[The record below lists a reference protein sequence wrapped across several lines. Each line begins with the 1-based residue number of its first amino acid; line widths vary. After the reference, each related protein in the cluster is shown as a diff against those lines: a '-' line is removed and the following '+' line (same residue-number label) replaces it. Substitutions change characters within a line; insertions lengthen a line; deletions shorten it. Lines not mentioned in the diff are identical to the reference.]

1 MPSGLRWVKSEKQ
14 LCSNNW
20 MRCNIDK
27 TMSKMFNDNE
37 SVVRMYQEMLQ
48 QIKSFKQIFKIDK
61 NKVLNIVRFGKNSRV
76 FKF

>member
-1 MPSGLRWVKSEKQ
+1 
-14 LCSNNW
+14 

-61 NKVLNIVRFGKNSRV
+61 SKVLNIVRFGKNSRV